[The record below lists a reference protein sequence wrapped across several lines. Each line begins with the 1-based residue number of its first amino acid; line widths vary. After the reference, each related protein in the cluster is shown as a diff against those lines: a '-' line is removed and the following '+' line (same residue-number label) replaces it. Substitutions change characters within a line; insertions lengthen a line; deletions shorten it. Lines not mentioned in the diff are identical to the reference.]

1 MSDPNTPAERSSAE
15 RADGAEGAERPGDR
29 EGRTVEIPQQPDGEP
44 PRLGPRP
51 LERPSVDP
59 EAAAAFGRPGG
70 VEGAFA
76 VPRNGSASHTTLGAA
91 PPPAAL
97 ASAFGR
103 PDPSAPSLQ
112 RPHENGS
119 GNGLVQADAFWVEGA
134 ERDPW
139 RDPQSPAALGPPPAE
154 PGRGGEVVRGE
165 GA

>member
-15 RADGAEGAERPGDR
+15 RADGSERSSADAERAGDR

-59 EAAAAFGRPGG
+59 ESAATFGRPGG
-70 VEGAFA
+70 VGGAFA
-76 VPRNGSASHTTLGAA
+76 VPRNGTPSRTTLVA

-119 GNGLVQADAFWVEGA
+119 GNGSVQADAFWVEG
-134 ERDPW
+134 
-139 RDPQSPAALGPPPAE
+139 
-154 PGRGGEVVRGE
+154 
-165 GA
+165 

>member
-15 RADGAEGAERPGDR
+15 RADGAEGTDRPGDG

-51 LERPSVDP
+51 LERPAVDP

-70 VEGAFA
+70 VDGAFA
-76 VPRNGSASHTTLGAA
+76 VPRNGTPSRTTLIA

-103 PDPSAPSLQ
+103 S
-112 RPHENGS
+112 
-119 GNGLVQADAFWVEGA
+119 
-134 ERDPW
+134 
-139 RDPQSPAALGPPPAE
+139 
-154 PGRGGEVVRGE
+154 
-165 GA
+165 